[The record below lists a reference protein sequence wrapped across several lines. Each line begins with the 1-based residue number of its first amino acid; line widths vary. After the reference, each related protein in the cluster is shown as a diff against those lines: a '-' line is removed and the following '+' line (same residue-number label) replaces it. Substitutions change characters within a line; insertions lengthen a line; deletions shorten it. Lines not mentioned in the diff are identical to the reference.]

1 MKGCEEMYKY
11 TGVLGL
17 ALVAAPFILGYRSDT
32 TAMWTSIVI
41 GAVIVLV
48 SYVKS
53 RAVDD
58 GTRWEY
64 WVAGLAGLLAVIAPF
79 VLGFSAVTAA
89 LWTSIILGAVVAIL
103 SGAKV
108 VTTST

>member
-1 MKGCEEMYKY
+1 MYKF

-17 ALVAAPFILGYRSDT
+17 ALVAAPFILGYRTDT

-41 GAVIVLV
+41 GAVIILA
-48 SYVKS
+48 SYIKS
-53 RAVDD
+53 RAADD

-89 LWTSIILGAVVAIL
+89 LWASVLLGAVVAIL

-108 VTTST
+108 LTTGT

>member
-1 MKGCEEMYKY
+1 MYKY

-32 TAMWTSIVI
+32 TATWTSIVI
-41 GAVIVLV
+41 GAVIILV
-48 SYVKS
+48 SYIKS

-108 VTTST
+108 LTTGT